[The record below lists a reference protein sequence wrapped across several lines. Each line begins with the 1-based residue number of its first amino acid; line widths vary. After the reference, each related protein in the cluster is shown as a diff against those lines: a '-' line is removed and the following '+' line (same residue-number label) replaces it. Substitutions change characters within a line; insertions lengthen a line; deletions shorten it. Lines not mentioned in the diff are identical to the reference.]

1 MTKVFDCSYSEHILL
16 IPEPPFSTLFQ
27 NEDTVDKCK
36 KTTPGVSPNS
46 PKIAIKSEPIVIPT
60 QSPLEQSIT
69 SSPIYS
75 SSGDSFVF
83 VELKAPFASEESSE
97 LGSFF
102 NGPSPTFTG
111 SGADSTSDLSDLT
124 VTLAEMESNAQQWD
138 SFVESICLTQN
149 EEELRETD

>member
-1 MTKVFDCSYSEHILL
+1 ML
-16 IPEPPFSTLFQ
+16 IPEPSFSTLFQ
-27 NEDTVDKCK
+27 SEDTMDSSK

-46 PKIAIKSEPIVIPT
+46 PKIPPKSEPIIIPT
-60 QSPLEQSIT
+60 RSPLHESIA

-83 VELKAPFASEESSE
+83 VELKAPFASEESHE

-111 SGADSTSDLSDLT
+111 SGGDSTSDLSDLT
-124 VTLAEMESNAQQWD
+124 VTLAELESNAQQWD

-149 EEELRETD
+149 EEELKETD